1 MTLKDKEGTN
11 NLNNFKNKVLKI
23 RYNKKQKMKEKD
35 IIHI

>member
-23 RYNKKQKMKEKD
+23 RYNKNQKMKEKD